1 VEVGLE
7 LRLAKRLGVPIDYG
21 FGRGGWGGPKRVK
34 NAFPE
39 SKYHVG
45 VSGCVPLQR
54 YPSWVHPD
62 AIDTTG
68 NPEM

>member
-1 VEVGLE
+1 MEVGLE

-21 FGRGGWGGPKRVK
+21 FGMGGGQ